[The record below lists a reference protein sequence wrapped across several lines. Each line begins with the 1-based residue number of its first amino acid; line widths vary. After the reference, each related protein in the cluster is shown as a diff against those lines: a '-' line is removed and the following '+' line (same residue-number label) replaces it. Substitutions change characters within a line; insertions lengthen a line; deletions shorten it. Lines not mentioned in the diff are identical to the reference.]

1 MINPLPDSSQEM
13 INLSWRLLMACK
25 IDVPNG
31 FYRLKEASVCKD
43 NVTSVSPRF
52 KLRLMVKDDTREAK
66 LVLLKTCVSRHGGMA
81 RGLISESGKNGN
93 PITLYGFSHYA
104 KGANRCNIVKHDA
117 ELEVRAINAKLELL
131 DHIIAKSVPKFDKEN
146 LESELCFAEAKMADV
161 MVPYIDWYKLGEPH
175 MYD

>member
-1 MINPLPDSSQEM
+1 MQGQCYFSIP
-13 INLSWRLLMACK
+13 
-25 IDVPNG
+25 
-31 FYRLKEASVCKD
+31 
-43 NVTSVSPRF
+43 
-52 KLRLMVKDDTREAK
+52 KDDTREAK
-66 LVLLKTCVSRHGGMA
+66 LVLLKTRVSRHGGMA

-146 LESELCFAEAKMADV
+146 LESELCLAEAKMADV